1 MKKTFS
7 IRPSLDKEP
16 YLSDDVSAY
25 EITIIEEHQ
34 NKHEIPSDFGKGD
47 TTGATSGQKLL
58 TLPMLATEFTYCF
71 CGVRVAQSLVFCVVF
86 CLSSLVFLSLFL
98 FAIKFLVLLRFTTSD
113 YLFDIFKLFM
123 KKSH

>member
-16 YLSDDVSAY
+16 YLSDDVSVY

-34 NKHEIPSDFGKGD
+34 IKLEIPSDFGKGN

-71 CGVRVAQSLVFCVVF
+71 CRVAQSLVFCVVF
-86 CLSSLVFLSLFL
+86 CLSSLVSVSFSFCLFFFLPLNS
-98 FAIKFLVLLRFTTSD
+98 
-113 YLFDIFKLFM
+113 
-123 KKSH
+123 

>member
-16 YLSDDVSAY
+16 YLSDVSAY

-34 NKHEIPSDFGKGD
+34 IKHEIPSDFGKGN

-86 CLSSLVFLSLFL
+86 CLSSLVCLFFFLPLNS
-98 FAIKFLVLLRFTTSD
+98 
-113 YLFDIFKLFM
+113 
-123 KKSH
+123 